1 MFNTLVLYKC
11 DPAAAWNAYREH
23 DYARLVHDTDTGKLT
38 VQLANDWYDLTEP
51 LPIPTD
57 LPAQRRPYGL
67 LKRG

>member
-1 MFNTLVLYKC
+1 MLNKFRSCGAVTLRSVHKSLV
-11 DPAAAWNAYREH
+11 H
-23 DYARLVHDTDTGKLT
+23 DYARLVHDTDMGKLT